1 MADDEL
7 RPIDAQRAA
16 WSRYREGLPFAGH
29 LDSTRQPLSRHD
41 VRPPLAGFPPHGEP
55 WHYEVDSLRAVVGKL
70 VSQLLDNQERIAQ
83 EYLQLS
89 LEDPLGRGVLV
100 TRWRSRPTELGFEL
114 SADVPQGEI
123 AGVEHD

>member
-1 MADDEL
+1 M
-7 RPIDAQRAA
+7 
-16 WSRYREGLPFAGH
+16 
-29 LDSTRQPLSRHD
+29 
-41 VRPPLAGFPPHGEP
+41 RPPLAGFPPYSEP
-55 WHYEVDSLRAVVGKL
+55 WHYEVDSLRSVVGKL

-114 SADVPQGEI
+114 SADVPRGEI